1 MVSQGMFRLM
11 GYIYSIIAAIGS
23 TIQAGSCLV
32 KSAVDER
39 DSSSSIGFLVAISWV
54 IFSIILFVGIKTDNV
69 SYLEAH
75 RIFLFVATTVN
86 LMYVILACTSVK
98 GSVVQW
104 NVEMTLTFL
113 LMVTVVLSIFG
124 FVLWVLNGLIRYAT
138 NDLDQDI

>member
-32 KSAVDER
+32 KSVDER

>member
-1 MVSQGMFRLM
+1 MTL
-11 GYIYSIIAAIGS
+11 IGPPF
-23 TIQAGSCLV
+23 Q
-32 KSAVDER
+32 
-39 DSSSSIGFLVAISWV
+39 
-54 IFSIILFVGIKTDNV
+54 DNV

-113 LMVTVVLSIFG
+113 LMVTVVLSEFD
-124 FVLWVLNGLIRYAT
+124 Y
-138 NDLDQDI
+138 D